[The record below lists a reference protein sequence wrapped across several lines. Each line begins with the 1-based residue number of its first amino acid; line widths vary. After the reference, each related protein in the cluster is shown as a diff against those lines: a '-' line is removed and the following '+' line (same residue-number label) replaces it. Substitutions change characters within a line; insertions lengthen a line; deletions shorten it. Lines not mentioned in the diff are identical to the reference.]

1 MVEGVFHH
9 SARDSMSVWSAI
21 KSRTGIFA
29 ALRYR
34 NYRLFWFGQLVSVV
48 GFQMLIVAQGWL
60 VYSLTGSKLQLG
72 LVGLSSAA
80 PSIILNLFG
89 GVVADKVNPRRL
101 IMATQSVS
109 CLVLLV
115 LATLTATHLVQPWHV
130 MVTAFLMGG
139 LGAFDGPSRQA
150 MFPHLIDRS
159 ALMNAVALNSTVWQS
174 TRVVGPALAGVLIA
188 WVGPAPVFY
197 MTASGFGIFVLF
209 LARIR
214 MPDIRRA
221 ASASF
226 KRDMADGLR
235 FIWSNH
241 IFTFI
246 LGMTFFNSF
255 FGMSY
260 IFLMPVFQRDVL
272 HVGPAGLGLLLSM
285 GGVGALSGT
294 AIVAALGNFRAKG
307 LLMILGAVAFGVLLL
322 LFAYSRWFPVSLVLV
337 ALAGAASS
345 IYMVSAQST
354 LQMLVPDQFR
364 GRVMGFWGITY
375 NLMPLGGFQGGVIA
389 SMFSAPVA
397 VAVGGTAVIVFAL
410 LGAARNVQIR
420 HLGMQ
425 TAGAPASDAKN
436 STPLGG
442 TGGRPR

>member
-1 MVEGVFHH
+1 MN
-9 SARDSMSVWSAI
+9 VWSTV
-21 KSRTGIFA
+21 KSKVGIFE

-34 NYRLFWFGQLVSVV
+34 NYRLFWLGQLVSVV
-48 GFQMLIVAQGWL
+48 GFQMLVVAQGWL

-80 PSIILNLFG
+80 PSIILTLFG

-101 IMATQSVS
+101 IMATQAVS

-130 MVTAFLMGG
+130 MAMAFLMGG

-159 ALMNAVALNSTVWQS
+159 ALMNAVALNSTVWQG
-174 TRVVGPALAGVLIA
+174 TRIVGPALAGVLIDWIGA
-188 WVGPAPVFY
+188 APVFY
-197 MTASGFGIFVLF
+197 LAAFGFAIFVLF
-209 LARIR
+209 LARIQ
-214 MPDIRRA
+214 MPDISRA

-226 KRDMADGLR
+226 MRDMADGLR
-235 FIWSNH
+235 FIWNNH

-260 IFLMPVFQRDVL
+260 IFLMPVFQKDVL
-272 HVGPAGLGLLLSM
+272 HVSPSGLGLLLSL

-307 LLMILGAVAFGVLLL
+307 LLMIWGAVAFGFLLL

-337 ALAGAASS
+337 ALAGATSS
-345 IYMVSAQST
+345 IYMISAQST

-397 VAVGGTAVIVFAL
+397 VAVGGTAVIAFAL
-410 LGAARNVQIR
+410 LGAVRNVQIR
-420 HLGMQ
+420 RLGMQ
-425 TAGAPASDAKN
+425 MAGAPPSDSN
-436 STPLGG
+436 SPTPLGG
-442 TGGRPR
+442 TGNRPR